1 MPTLNDV
8 LAGSLAQA
16 VQVQQIIDALKGT
29 PNKGVPVAL
38 VSLNDPSNY
47 ALTVQN
53 DDPTNS
59 RALSVLKAD
68 GTTLISADANGVT
81 LGSPVNLPV
90 GSITSGAIADGTI
103 ATADLADKSVTNA
116 KLASDTARANL
127 LTNGGFE
134 IWQRGAGG
142 FTTSTYAAD
151 RWYLSLG
158 GGDSLIV
165 SKATTAANLDNSPT
179 GVNFVFTLSGGAGT
193 TALLQDLKI
202 SASEPNQLAGRTVS
216 LSIRVK
222 ASVANAVRIGLVTD
236 GTGALTFP
244 TNCSP
249 FHTGS
254 GNYETLSV
262 SGLVPTDATFLR
274 VGFRFGTTFT
284 NAWADNAMLVV
295 GSVPAD
301 YAPLHPAD
309 DLARCLR
316 YYEVIGNAGNY
327 PLIGGYNSASGVV
340 YGGVPYKA
348 VKPVSPTVTKNGTWA
363 VSNAGQPTV
372 TATSVDGA
380 TLQTTVTATGY
391 GYATANS
398 GGLNVTVEANP

>member
-1 MPTLNDV
+1 VPTLNDV

-103 ATADLADKSVTNA
+103 ATADLANQAVTNA
-116 KLASDTARANL
+116 KLGTDTARLNL

-134 IWQRGAGG
+134 IWQRGNGP
-142 FTTSTYAAD
+142 FTTNGAYAAD
-151 RWYLSLG
+151 RWQVIVAA
-158 GGDSLIV
+158 GDTV
-165 SKATTAANLDNSPT
+165 SASRDTTNKSVASTAAMAVTATHGAGGTAVIDQVIKLSDEPLQGKT
-179 GVNFVFTLSGGAGT
+179 ITLSVAVKCSTANAIRVQLSPNGTGGAPVNSG
-193 TALLQDLKI
+193 
-202 SASEPNQLAGRTVS
+202 
-216 LSIRVK
+216 
-222 ASVANAVRIGLVTD
+222 
-236 GTGALTFP
+236 
-244 TNCSP
+244 
-249 FHTGS
+249 FHTGD
-254 GNYETLSV
+254 GTFQTLTATAAI
-262 SGLVPTDATFLR
+262 PADATQIDVAAVFAASATAYL
-274 VGFRFGTTFT
+274 
-284 NAWADNAMLVV
+284 DNAMVVV
-295 GSVPAD
+295 GSQPAD

-316 YYEVIGNAGNY
+316 YYEQPLGPPNGSAVFYLYGPAG
-327 PLIGGYNSASGVV
+327 GVV
-340 YGGVPYKA
+340 GIPVVYHVPKA
-348 VKPVSPTVTKNGTWA
+348 VTPTITKIGSWA
-363 VSNAGQPTV
+363 V
-372 TATSVDGA
+372 
-380 TLQTTVTATGY
+380 
-391 GYATANS
+391 ANS
-398 GGLNVTVEANP
+398 SQPAILASSADMVTIVANPLALGTAQFGTNAAGAGLTVESNP